1 MPPRRALIVVNGLH
15 EPSAIVRAEQY
26 APFFERSSE
35 WKASFIARRSQKW
48 VERSNRTNRPT
59 APLIV
64 PLVHRPVAAYTRH
77 WEQKREDEI
86 VRVAAD
92 VDLVYLVKIPHL
104 PLYQRLKAL
113 NKPVVVADF
122 NDGLWLPAFQSSG
135 WQQLDAILSTAHGV
149 ICENGHVADYA
160 RKHNATVQVV
170 PDSPQLDQFDRQ
182 RPRVRRDPNRT
193 VLGWI
198 GSPENVG
205 SLYRI
210 WEPLEALMRRVPN
223 LHLRVLGADRHQL
236 PRFEAVSWSAK
247 PRFNQAVMI
256 EEALAFDI
264 GLFPMF
270 HTGDGLARGNLKAM
284 IYMSAEAAVLCED
297 YGENR
302 TLVTDGVNGALAGTM
317 EQWLQKMEWL
327 ATDRPAR
334 AAIAARGLQTIRERF
349 APEVVFEE
357 LQRAFTRLADASGR
371 SAQANQVT
379 GQAR

>member
-1 MPPRRALIVVNGLH
+1 MPPRRALIVVNGLN
-15 EPSAIVRAEQY
+15 EPSGTVRAEQY

-35 WKASFIARRSQKW
+35 WNATFIGRRSQKW
-48 VERSNRTNRPT
+48 VQRSNRTNRPT

-86 VRVAAD
+86 VSLAAG
-92 VDLVYLVKIPHL
+92 VDLVYLVKVPHL
-104 PLYQRLKAL
+104 PLYQRLAAL
-113 NKPVVVADF
+113 RKPVVIADF
-122 NDGLWLPAFQSSG
+122 NDGLWLPAFQASG
-135 WQQLDAILSTAHGV
+135 WQQLDAILSTVDGV
-149 ICENGHVADYA
+149 ICENGHVAEYA
-160 RKHNATVQVV
+160 RRHNANVHVV
-170 PDSPQLDQFDRQ
+170 PDSPQLDLFDRQ
-182 RPRVRRDPNRT
+182 RSHVGRDPGRT

-210 WEPLEALMRRVPN
+210 WEPLEALMQRVPN

-236 PRFEAVSWSAK
+236 PRFESVRWSAR

-256 EEALAFDI
+256 EEALAFDV

-284 IYMSAEAAVLCED
+284 IYMSAEAAALCED

-302 TLVTDGVNGALAGTM
+302 TLISDGVNGALAGSM

-327 ATDRPAR
+327 ATDRSAR
-334 AAIAARGLQTIRERF
+334 VTMAARGLQTIRERF
-349 APEVVFEE
+349 AAEVVFAS
-357 LQRAFTRLADASGR
+357 LQQAFTSLMDASR
-371 SAQANQVT
+371 PADRATAAS
-379 GQAR
+379 R